1 MGVVQV
7 RAEAKKMFYPGAL
20 SPSYLNGS
28 LAGDYG
34 WDPLGFGAD
43 PVALKWYRQVRPLIS
58 HAPYKPPTNTRLAT
72 CPTLGLAHGEPLD
85 KMPLGWVAE

>member
-7 RAEAKKMFYPGAL
+7 RAEKKMFFPGAI

-43 PVALKWYRQVRPLIS
+43 PVALKWYRQVGSLIPHDPCQS
-58 HAPYKPPTNTRLAT
+58 PTVSRLAACAT
-72 CPTLGLAHGEPLD
+72 PGLAHS
-85 KMPLGWVAE
+85 